1 MAAATIT
8 NQAAVVD
15 AEVDVVA
22 DAEVDVEADVDAIIM
37 PANKIAA
44 VAAIVDL
51 DFTPQFIIK
60 MIYTTMEEVAAEA
73 VVEVVAEVTAAVIKV
88 DMPAVAPTAH
98 AQLVDAAHA
107 HAIDLV
113 DPADTAHADAD
124 E

>member
-60 MIYTTMEEVAAEA
+60 MIYTTMEDVQVVAVA
-73 VVEVVAEVTAAVIKV
+73 VVEVVAVTKV
-88 DMPAVAPTAH
+88 DMPDVAPTTH